1 MEGWAVRSG
10 LPCKTPID
18 GGGVPNHSFGGYN
31 PRTRGRDKGKGQGMW
46 RNRRGRDKERGETE
60 GADKE
65 RDGKEGTERH
75 RLTSSRPISFKA
87 TKR

>member
-10 LPCKTPID
+10 LPCKTPMD
-18 GGGVPNHSFGGYN
+18 GGGYRIIVSADAIHE
-31 PRTRGRDKGKGQGMW
+31 QG
-46 RNRRGRDKERGETE
+46 GRDKERGETE

-65 RDGKEGTERH
+65 RNGKEGTERH